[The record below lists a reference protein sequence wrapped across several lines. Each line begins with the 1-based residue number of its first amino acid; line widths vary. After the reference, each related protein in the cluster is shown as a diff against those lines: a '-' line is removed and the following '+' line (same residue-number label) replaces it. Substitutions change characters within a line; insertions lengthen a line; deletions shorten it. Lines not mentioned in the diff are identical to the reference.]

1 MQGAAE
7 IAQCLHP
14 GIKTRVFAGLRTARP
29 HPVGGEAHAVES
41 VGEGR
46 PHDVG
51 ERLGHGHHRTG
62 LGTGET
68 HLRGVTDS
76 GGDTGATAIVERHH
90 AAVGQRQLEFT
101 LTLLVCHLTRHRTVH
116 LVGEPVFAGHGFEA
130 QHVAQI
136 GFELRFV
143 VNGGGVF
150 ALHRHVGHHRLGRVA
165 EHLCD
170 IEVEGAL
177 AVGLFEGEVRI
188 TRGFAHH
195 IEGRTFALGN
205 AAHVVDVLFLN
216 EEAHALLT
224 LVGDDFLGRKRR
236 IAHGQ
241 AAHVDGAAALFD
253 EFGQTVD
260 VTGRTVVVDR
270 HHGVV
275 FLLAEGAHEVG
286 GALLHFGVGALH
298 GIELNTRAVTP
309 RVDRRNRAAA
319 ETDAVVVT
327 ADHHD
332 FVTLLGRAFEAV
344 ALRAVAHTAGEHD
357 HFVEGVVLAIFGVLE
372 GEHRTGDEG
381 LAELVAEVRSTVG
394 SLREDLAGRLV
405 KPGASRHIVLPRT
418 LIVQAGIGRHV
429 DRRAGNGQRTDTT
442 SHTVADFTAR
452 TGRST
457 VERLDRRGEV
467 VRFGLDGDDTLDVA
481 NHKIVGRVVT
491 GGRKLLHHRAFGE
504 RHVVFVGRK
513 DTVRIFFRG
522 AFDHR
527 KERRGHFLAVDHER
541 TAEDFVTAVFRI
553 ELCEAKDL
561 TVGERAAEL
570 SLHAV
575 EIFDLGGRKRQSFLL
590 IVGVEIVDG
599 ANGFGRMV
607 DGEKRFV
614 QSVVDALQHRVVL
627 LLGCGGEVLFD
638 ARNAVEIHV
647 LRDLNGICAP
657 RGDHFAAGS
666 DEEPVHPIAFDRGSF
681 AVEPAKFFQ
690 FFGVE
695 AMIGRSGDNA
705 SNGGAEKENHFEQVY
720 YVWGI
725 EYDMRGKVTHL
736 LSADHAP
743 IHIFIPAFSVENSA
757 LLPESAEVSH
767 KSAEHC
773 RATRANAGRSVPL
786 PRRTSPNLR
795 QMPPSAQKRCLR
807 FHQSPHLY

>member
-1 MQGAAE
+1 MADG
-7 IAQCLHP
+7 
-14 GIKTRVFAGLRTARP
+14 
-29 HPVGGEAHAVES
+29 
-41 VGEGR
+41 
-46 PHDVG
+46 
-51 ERLGHGHHRTG
+51 
-62 LGTGET
+62 
-68 HLRGVTDS
+68 

-90 AAVGQRQLEFT
+90 AAVGQGQLEFA

-116 LVGEPVFAGHGFEA
+116 LVGEPVFAGHSFEA
-130 QHVAQI
+130 KDVAQI

-170 IEVEGAL
+170 IEVEGAF

-188 TRGFAHH
+188 ARGFAHH

-216 EEAHALLT
+216 EEAHALLA
-224 LVGDDFLGRKRR
+224 LVGDDFFGRKRR

-241 AAHVDGAAALFD
+241 ATHVDGAAALFD

-275 FLLAEGAHEVG
+275 FLLTEGANEVG
-286 GALLHFGVGALH
+286 GTLLHFGVGALH
-298 GIELNTRAVTP
+298 GIELNARAVTAG
-309 RVDRRNRAAA
+309 VDRRNRAAT
-319 ETDAVVVT
+319 ETDAVVVAT
-327 ADHHD
+327 DHHN
-332 FVTLLGRAFEAV
+332 FVALLGRAFETV
-344 ALRAVAHTAGEHD
+344 TLRAVAHTAGKHY
-357 HFVEGVVLAIFGVLE
+357 HFVEGIVLAIFGVLE
-372 GEHRTGDEG
+372 GEHRTGNEG
-381 LAELVAEVRSTVG
+381 LAELVAEVRCAVG
-394 SLREDLAGRLV
+394 SLGEDLARRLV

-418 LIVQAGIGRHV
+418 LIVQAGISRHV

-442 SHTVADFTAR
+442 SHAVADFTAR
-452 TGRST
+452 TGRSA

-467 VRFGLDGDDTLDVA
+467 VRFGLDGDDTFDVA
-481 NHKIVGRVVT
+481 NHEIVGRVVT
-491 GGRKLLHHRAFGE
+491 RGRKLLHHGAFGE

-513 DTVRIFFRG
+513 DAVRIFFRG
-522 AFDHR
+522 AFDHG
-527 KERRGHFLAVDHER
+527 KEGGGHFLAVDDKR
-541 TAEDFVTAVFRI
+541 AAENLVTAVFRI

-561 TVGERAAEL
+561 TVGEGATEL
-570 SLHAV
+570 ALHTV
-575 EIFDLGGRKRQSFLL
+575 EIVDLGGRKCQSFLL
-590 IVGVEIVDG
+590 IVGIEIIDG

-627 LLGCGGEVLFD
+627 LVGRGGKVLFN

-657 RGDHFAAGS
+657 WSYHFAAGS
-666 DEEPVHPIAFDRGSF
+666 DEEPFHTIAFDRGSF
-681 AVEPAKFFQ
+681 AVKPAKFFH

-695 AMIGRSGDNA
+695 AMIYRCGDDA
-705 SNGGAEKENHFEQVY
+705 SYGGAEKENHFEQVY

-725 EYDMRGKVTHL
+725 KYDMRGKVTHL
-736 LSADHAP
+736 LSADRAP
-743 IHIFIPAFSVENSA
+743 IHIFIPAFSVESSA
-757 LLPESAEVSH
+757 LFPESGEVSQ
-767 KSAEHC
+767 KSAKLC
-773 RATRANAGRSVPL
+773 RATRANAPPSPLL
-786 PRRTSPNLR
+786 PRGTSPNLR
-795 QMPPSAQKRCLR
+795 QIPPSTQKRCLR